1 MSHNALSAPNPFS
14 ARPADKAALEEGSL
28 FAPKFDEQGLIAAI
42 TTDAATGEVLM
53 FAYMNAQALA
63 LTIETSQAHYW
74 SRSRNELW
82 HKGATS
88 GQVQHVQDIRTDCDQ
103 DAILLKV
110 TVEGNGASC
119 HVGYNSCFYRS
130 VPLGQKAEGA
140 TLAPPAEARVY
151 DPADVYGK
159 KD

>member
-1 MSHNALSAPNPFS
+1 VSQNATSASNPFS
-14 ARPADKAALEEGSL
+14 ARPADKATLEEGNL
-28 FAPKFDEQGLIAAI
+28 FAPKFDDQGLIAAI
-42 TTDAATGEVLM
+42 TTDTATGEVLM

-88 GQVQHVQDIRTDCDQ
+88 GQVQHVQEIRTDCDQ
-103 DAILLKV
+103 DVVLLKV

-119 HVGYNSCFYRS
+119 HVGYNSCFYRNVS
-130 VPLGQKAEGA
+130 LGQKAETA
-140 TLAPPAEARVY
+140 TLTAPIADRVY